1 MLSSPG
7 MLAGKGDAAH
17 SLCIL
22 RGAAVTWGEGMGLEP
37 LKLGEVRSLS
47 VLPPTHRSL
56 LLLSEA
62 SSWTH
67 LGSENSKEE

>member
-37 LKLGEVRSLS
+37 LELGEVQSLS
-47 VLPPTHRSL
+47 MLPPTHRSL

-62 SSWTH
+62 SSWKH
-67 LGSENSKEE
+67 LGSENSEEE

>member
-22 RGAAVTWGEGMGLEP
+22 RGAAVTWGEGMGLE
-37 LKLGEVRSLS
+37 LLELGEVQSLS
-47 VLPPTHRSL
+47 MLPPTHRSL

-62 SSWTH
+62 SSWKH
-67 LGSENSKEE
+67 LGSENSEEE